1 MKLSANDR
9 FLAAVKLLIDSN
21 DYVSVEE
28 IADFLDASKRSIYY
42 IISDINA
49 TLRYLDGEEITT
61 VYGKGIRLNHQQK
74 KLLLNYYKKAPSEEI
89 FSLSQIERCSVIY
102 ATLYASDRKY
112 NIKTYEELFRVSR
125 FTVISDI
132 NQIRNIISHFDISIG
147 FDSKTGYRLEGGEY
161 NIRKAFFY
169 FFANIYEI
177 ITSKEWLSSI
187 FVNETLQIRKYY
199 NKLKKIAKENHNYY
213 DMSLL
218 AIALVIAKYM
228 QSKKGIGKEKETDLL
243 PVEQMA
249 EEYVFVCKEFKD
261 LPDIEKRWISTYLSC
276 SLISREHPFVDLDYA
291 TTLARKMNDVF
302 YLYSSIRIES
312 EDLVTSLAKHIDSAF
327 LRYKYGVCINNP
339 LISEIRNK
347 YDDYFMIVKKTVQV
361 LEQEFGMPINDS
373 EIGFLTL
380 YYAGYAIKLSKQIP
394 YIRTLIIC
402 AIGLSTSYLL
412 KNEIED
418 IDSRIKVIGCVSA
431 EEYLENDYDVDL
443 IISTVRFEKKKKAKV
458 YQISSFVTGE
468 DRSMI
473 VGAVN
478 EIMAEKNTERSPA
491 ESSTKEEID
500 SSGSLKEIF
509 KPEYVRITENEKDAD
524 WRKLLK
530 EACEPLVKDGFIDED
545 YSSYIEENIDKYGFY
560 MLYRNGYLLGHANIE
575 HAHRL
580 GLTFTRLKNK
590 IMVDGH
596 EISKIFVITPINRFD
611 HHFILSGLSVLFKS
625 DELNQLIEKADSSS
639 EIYDIILSI
648 IAVY

>member
-147 FDSKTGYRLEGGEY
+147 FDSKTGYRLEGDEY
-161 NIRKAFFY
+161 NIRKAVFY

-228 QSKKGIGKEKETDLL
+228 QSKKGIGKGN
-243 PVEQMA
+243 
-249 EEYVFVCKEFKD
+249 FCRF
-261 LPDIEKRWISTYLSC
+261 R
-276 SLISREHPFVDLDYA
+276 F
-291 TTLARKMNDVF
+291 
-302 YLYSSIRIES
+302 
-312 EDLVTSLAKHIDSAF
+312 
-327 LRYKYGVCINNP
+327 P
-339 LISEIRNK
+339 L
-347 YDDYFMIVKKTVQV
+347 
-361 LEQEFGMPINDS
+361 
-373 EIGFLTL
+373 
-380 YYAGYAIKLSKQIP
+380 
-394 YIRTLIIC
+394 
-402 AIGLSTSYLL
+402 
-412 KNEIED
+412 
-418 IDSRIKVIGCVSA
+418 
-431 EEYLENDYDVDL
+431 
-443 IISTVRFEKKKKAKV
+443 
-458 YQISSFVTGE
+458 
-468 DRSMI
+468 
-473 VGAVN
+473 
-478 EIMAEKNTERSPA
+478 
-491 ESSTKEEID
+491 
-500 SSGSLKEIF
+500 
-509 KPEYVRITENEKDAD
+509 
-524 WRKLLK
+524 
-530 EACEPLVKDGFIDED
+530 
-545 YSSYIEENIDKYGFY
+545 
-560 MLYRNGYLLGHANIE
+560 
-575 HAHRL
+575 
-580 GLTFTRLKNK
+580 
-590 IMVDGH
+590 
-596 EISKIFVITPINRFD
+596 
-611 HHFILSGLSVLFKS
+611 
-625 DELNQLIEKADSSS
+625 
-639 EIYDIILSI
+639 
-648 IAVY
+648 